1 MPSVSKIAQHAGVSK
16 STVSLVLNNKPGV
29 SENMRRQVLS
39 AVDQL
44 RAEEAVSNNK
54 TRSKAKSRQDLLSVV
69 VLHPAILSSSQVF
82 SEFLQGIQAGA
93 DTYQVQL
100 RLAINDPN
108 SPPEHITRLYLTDP
122 ALRPNGL
129 IIIGARIVEPL
140 IDEAKRQ
147 NIPYVLV
154 GRQAPDSSSS
164 AIGRNEE
171 EVTLEATN
179 YLLELGHKAI
189 AFVGGDEAYSYTRRR
204 LDSYKRAL
212 QAQQIEP
219 LERWVALGNGR
230 EAAEKILSTSP
241 EITAVIFVNDSY
253 AMQGLPVFQTAGR
266 RIPDDLSV
274 ISYDDTEDARSF
286 DPPLTSIPYPR
297 FESGLWAIRD
307 LVERTKHPQMQSI
320 QITFKSALIKRASCA
335 PPSQLKSQVA
345 NSSALER
352 R

>member
-29 SENMRRQVLS
+29 SENMRQQVLS
-39 AVDQL
+39 VVDQL
-44 RAEEAVSNNK
+44 RAEEATSNNNL
-54 TRSKAKSRQDLLSVV
+54 TRRKIHPKQALLSVV
-69 VLHPAILSSSQVF
+69 VLHPAILPSSQVF

-100 RLAINDPN
+100 RLAVNDPH

-129 IIIGARIVEPL
+129 IFMGARIVEPL

-154 GRQAPDSSSS
+154 GRQAPDSSAS

-189 AFVGGDEAYSYTRRR
+189 AFVGGDEAYSYTHHR
-204 LDSYKRAL
+204 LDGYKQAL

-219 LERWVALGNGR
+219 LERWVALGDGR

-253 AMQGLPVFQTAGR
+253 AMQGLPVFKAAGR

-274 ISYDDTEDARSF
+274 ISYDDTEEARSF

-297 FESGLWAIRD
+297 FESGLWALRA
-307 LVERTKHPQMQSI
+307 LVERTKHPEMQSI
-320 QITFKSALIKRASCA
+320 QITFKSSLIKRASCA
-335 PPSQLKSQVA
+335 PSRQPKS
-345 NSSALER
+345 
-352 R
+352 